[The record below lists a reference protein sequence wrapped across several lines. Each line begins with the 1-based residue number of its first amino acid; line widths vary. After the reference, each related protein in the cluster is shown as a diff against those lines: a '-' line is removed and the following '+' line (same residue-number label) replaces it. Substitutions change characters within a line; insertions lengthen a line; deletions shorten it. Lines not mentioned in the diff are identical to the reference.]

1 VNVEK
6 LKIAVND
13 IPSLM
18 NTFLC
23 TIILQVL
30 KLITPSLLFYGMEK
44 LIWLDNDLPF
54 LIMVVH
60 LALLCII
67 VTVK

>member
-13 IPSLM
+13 IPSLS
-18 NTFLC
+18 FDI
-23 TIILQVL
+23 IILQVL

-54 LIMVVH
+54 LIMV
-60 LALLCII
+60 ALLCII
-67 VTVK
+67 VTVKQ